1 MYRDV
6 KMAVIMKL
14 IYIFVLVLGS
24 LEESVFSEM
33 KDQKV

>member
-1 MYRDV
+1 
-6 KMAVIMKL
+6 MAVIMKL
-14 IYIFVLVLGS
+14 IYISVLVLGS